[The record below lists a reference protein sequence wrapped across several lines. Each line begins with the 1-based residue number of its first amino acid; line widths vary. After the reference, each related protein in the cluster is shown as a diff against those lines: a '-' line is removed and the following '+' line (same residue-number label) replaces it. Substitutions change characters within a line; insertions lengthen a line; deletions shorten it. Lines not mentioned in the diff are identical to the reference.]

1 MSGAVADRKEALR
14 AWLDLL
20 AASQGLK
27 KAVDTGLRS
36 RFGHSISRFDV
47 LSALDRAGAGGL
59 RAGALTER
67 LMVSDGATTQ
77 VTAPLIREGLVKR
90 ASDPK
95 DGRVAIFSLTRKG
108 EKIFADMAA
117 EHREWIV
124 DAFAAL
130 SPSQLKTLRRLIA
143 GISPAAIARSRKDA
157 A

>member
-1 MSGAVADRKEALR
+1 MTHDREAVRTWLALLSTSR
-14 AWLDLL
+14 
-20 AASQGLK
+20 GLE

-47 LSALDRAGAGGL
+47 LAALERAGADGL

-90 ASDPK
+90 ETDPD

-108 EKIFADMAA
+108 ERIFTDMAA
-117 EHREWIV
+117 QHRAWI
-124 DAFAAL
+124 DEAFDTLTPA
-130 SPSQLKTLRRLIA
+130 QMKTLTRLLARIT
-143 GISPAAIARSRKDA
+143 PASIARSRKDA